1 MVPFAK
7 SCLKFNFSGEQF
19 WGRAARAP
27 RSRKRFEA
35 LVIWGGDFLGGLHI
49 FLAVSGVRSQASL
62 ETYPTTYDLRPKT
75 ENFERGRSVGGNRE
89 VDRDLGLGFDGF
101 AAFKV
106 RFEVPLADG
115 VLGC

>member
-35 LVIWGGDFLGGLHI
+35 LVILGRDSYMDSACSVWSQVFGLRFL
-49 FLAVSGVRSQASL
+49 
-62 ETYPTTYDLRPKT
+62 PKTYDLRPRT
-75 ENFERGRSVGGNRE
+75 DSSVGGNRE
-89 VDRDLGLGFDGF
+89 VDRDLGFGFDRFG
-101 AAFKV
+101 AFQV
-106 RFEVPLADG
+106 RFEVPLPDR

>member
-35 LVIWGGDFLGGLHI
+35 LVILSGTLLRWTPDLSCGLRSQ
-49 FLAVSGVRSQASL
+49 VSGFC
-62 ETYPTTYDLRPKT
+62 LRPAT
-75 ENFERGRSVGGNRE
+75 Q
-89 VDRDLGLGFDGF
+89 DLGPDPQLVEIV
-101 AAFKV
+101 KLTV
-106 RFEVPLADG
+106 ILASVSTG
-115 VLGC
+115 SLPSR

>member
-35 LVIWGGDFLGGLHI
+35 LVIWGRDFQMDAPSSL
-49 FLAVSGVRSQASL
+49 RSQ
-62 ETYPTTYDLRPKT
+62 
-75 ENFERGRSVGGNRE
+75 V
-89 VDRDLGLGFDGF
+89 LGL
-101 AAFKV
+101 
-106 RFEVPLADG
+106 RFLPNTPDLTPNTCDPRPSPQLVEIVKLTVILASVSTGSVPSR
-115 VLGC
+115 